1 MARTESLELLT
12 EVIDQLAPIGQMT
25 VGSPLRAAHW
35 NSMVDAVRNM
45 ARLILSREKTTDAL
59 LDERYATRDHGHA
72 GKVGLTW
79 FEPKAR
85 DLLEE
90 AMSGGVEQRA
100 AVKELKREMT
110 ALREDIDALK
120 DQVEKV
126 RVMLDGLR
134 DEDSARQ
141 RQLSKLAVRLEGVA
155 DVEENLA
162 GLSNRFNDIRTGL
175 DEALAFRSQLT
186 DPDGNPIDVS
196 AIQKRVDG
204 LESMRDNLKTADGE
218 IVNIREI
225 ESQLARLEENSIDR
239 TDVDDVILQRLR
251 EGEILDEAGLV
262 ENVKS
267 KVEDGF
273 VSRFDELAKAGQDQG
288 TKIDEM
294 NANLASHGTRL
305 TAVETSA
312 SSSKSALAALSG
324 IPTQVASQD
333 QRLKTVESRSVA
345 NETAVSGLTAIR
357 QRLTAVESSA
367 GRIDELDAAVKNM
380 DVRIGTVEASAGK
393 IDGLSQKV
401 DVLSSNVK
409 SIQGNIAGLDQMK
422 ASVAANSSALG
433 TLSQRVVANEAE
445 LDNLAG
451 VPEQVAKLASTTEE
465 FSQWRT
471 GVDVRL
477 TELAG
482 KTVVASSVV
491 ERIDVL
497 EKTVANANSRV
508 TTLSRSVS
516 TMESSMKTLQEFP
529 EQIKLLD
536 SRLAKLEKI
545 R

>member
-59 LDERYATRDHGHA
+59 LDERYATRDHAHT

-126 RVMLDGLR
+126 RIMLDGLR

-294 NANLASHGTRL
+294 NDNLASHGTRL

-324 IPTQVASQD
+324 LPTQVASQD

-367 GRIDELDAAVKNM
+367 GRIDELNAAVKNM

-393 IDGLSQKV
+393 IDGVAEKV

-422 ASVAANSSALG
+422 ASIAANTGALG

-451 VPEQVAKLASTTEE
+451 VSEQVAKLASTTEE

-508 TTLSRSVS
+508 TTLSKSVS

-529 EQIKLLD
+529 EQVKLLD